1 MSPEQTPEQT
11 AVQTAV
17 QAADQTAAGTAAQSN
32 AGQDAEQTA
41 EQAAEQRPATSWRR
55 TLAVTLLLSVVGATL
70 LLVASG
76 QTWVS
81 GTVQAQGATRT
92 VTAHGSEVSGVPGAM
107 ALVALASV
115 VAVFAVRG
123 TARRVLGGLVTLAG
137 AGAVFAATA
146 ALGSETG
153 ALDEKAARSVGLTD
167 VTVGSVT
174 HSAWPWIAALGGLLV
189 VVAGVL
195 TTLRGAAWPGM
206 SARYDAPAGKRS
218 AAGPRGGSSATAS
231 AGQSSPA
238 DLWKALDRGEDPTA
252 S

>member
-1 MSPEQTPEQT
+1 VSPEQTTDPEQT
-11 AVQTAV
+11 T
-17 QAADQTAAGTAAQSN
+17 
-32 AGQDAEQTA
+32 EQTA
-41 EQAAEQRPATSWRR
+41 ERTNPNDGADDVTEQPAAPARSGRGALT
-55 TLAVTLLLSVVGATL
+55 ATLLLSLVGATL
-70 LLVASG
+70 LLVAAG

-81 GTVQAQGATRT
+81 GKVQAQGAIRT

-123 TARRVLGGLVTLAG
+123 NARRVLGGLVALAG

-146 ALGSETG
+146 ALGSESG
-153 ALDEKAARSVGLTD
+153 ALDDKAARSVGLAD
-167 VTVGSVT
+167 VTAGSVT
-174 HSAWPWIAALGGLLV
+174 HSAWPWLAALGGVLV
-189 VVAGVL
+189 VAAGVL
-195 TTLRGAAWPGM
+195 TVLRGAAWPGM

-218 AAGPRGGSSATAS
+218 AAGPRRAAAAAS
-231 AGQSSPA
+231 APAGQPTPA